1 MAATMRRNTQ
11 LWLGGAVVVVLGL
24 GSLIF
29 HNQNEQ
35 ITQQKQAL
43 VQQEL
48 VAKLLKE
55 RNADEARFR
64 KQESKIAMQLKNLD
78 AEQAKNAAAA
88 SADQASLEASRK
100 SSLERDRLESKIQDF
115 RLQKAQ
121 RDHQNDCLLM
131 QIRIKQAEAAQQFVQ
146 AKTLQEQWNDR
157 CERG

>member
-1 MAATMRRNTQ
+1 M
-11 LWLGGAVVVVLGL
+11 
-24 GSLIF
+24 
-29 HNQNEQ
+29 
-35 ITQQKQAL
+35 
-43 VQQEL
+43 
-48 VAKLLKE
+48 KE

-64 KQESKIAMQLKNLD
+64 EQESKIAMQLKNLD
-78 AEQAKNAAAA
+78 AEQAKNAAAAAA